1 MDQNTEQ
8 NVYLYSRKRI
18 ELTGVSDVCE
28 FTENSVEMTLAD
40 GYIGIDGED
49 LKIDYFSSDTGK
61 VAIHG
66 LVSAVTY
73 YGKAPHQK
81 KAKKR

>member
-1 MDQNTEQ
+1 MEQNTDQ

-18 ELTGVSDVCE
+18 ELTGITDVCE
-28 FTENSVEMTLAD
+28 FTENTVEMTLHD
-40 GYIGIDGED
+40 GYLGIDGED

-66 LVSAVTY
+66 LICAVTY
-73 YGKAPHQK
+73 YGKAPNSK